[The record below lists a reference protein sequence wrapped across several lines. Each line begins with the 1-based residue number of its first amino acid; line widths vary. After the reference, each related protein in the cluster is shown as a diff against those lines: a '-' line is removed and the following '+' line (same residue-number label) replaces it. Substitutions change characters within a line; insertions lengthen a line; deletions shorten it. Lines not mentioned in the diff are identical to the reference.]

1 VDAVMGAVASPVR
14 REAGKL
20 LVPIGITV
28 TLIGVIGDLVAHT
41 LDPLAHQHE
50 ELVVLSARGNNPWH
64 LLLFAGILVTAVGA
78 IRWANHLG
86 SDWGNLLG
94 AVMVLLLVATLGMGG
109 WAGWQARTPSVA
121 LASGGGTGA
130 AGAHVHAAVPDS
142 VAANA
147 LAGETGSGAEGASIT
162 GHVHGTPG
170 SVSPQESQIL
180 SRQIA
185 EAKSATAKYRSLAV
199 AKADGYFQVTQF
211 IPGLG
216 LHLANLGIS
225 NRIFDPARPQVLLYE
240 PDRSGTL
247 VLVGVAYSIAH
258 TGPDDPQPVGFA
270 GNADAWH
277 YHQDLCFLPTG
288 SVTITPSAQ
297 PCKARGGY
305 FQAKTA
311 WLLHAWIWKANPDG
325 LFTESNPSVF

>member
-1 VDAVMGAVASPVR
+1 MDAVAGAVRSPVR

-20 LVPIGITV
+20 LVPVGITV
-28 TLIGVIGDLVAHT
+28 TLIAVIGDLVAHT
-41 LDPLAHQHE
+41 LDPLAHEHE
-50 ELVVLSARGNNPWH
+50 ELVVLSARGNSPWH

-94 AVMVLLLVATLGMGG
+94 AAMVLLLVAAVGLGT
-109 WAGWQARTPSVA
+109 WAGWQARTPSVT
-121 LASGGGTGA
+121 LASGAGSQA
-130 AGAHVHAAVPDS
+130 AGAHVHTAAADAVP
-142 VAANA
+142 ANA
-147 LAGETGSGAEGASIT
+147 RAGEAGSGAEGASIT

-185 EAKSATAKYRSLAV
+185 AAKSATAKYRSLAA
-199 AKADGYFQVTQF
+199 AKADGYIQVTQF

-225 NRIFDPARPQVLLYE
+225 NRIFDPARPQVLLYQ
-240 PDRSGTL
+240 PDRSGKL

-258 TGPDDPQPVGFA
+258 TGLDDPQPAGFA
-270 GNADAWH
+270 GNADVWH
-277 YHQDLCFLPTG
+277 FHQDLCFLPTG
-288 SVTITPSAQ
+288 SVTITPGAQ
-297 PCKARGGY
+297 PCRKMGGY

-311 WLLHAWIWKANPDG
+311 WLLHAWIWKTNPDG
-325 LFTESNPSVF
+325 LFTENNPSVF

>member
-1 VDAVMGAVASPVR
+1 MAGAVGSPVR

-20 LVPIGITV
+20 LVPVGITV

-41 LDPLAHQHE
+41 LAPLAHQHE
-50 ELVVLSARGNNPWH
+50 ELIVLSARGNNPWH
-64 LLLFAGILVTAVGA
+64 LLLFAGIVVSAVGA

-94 AVMVLLLVATLGMGG
+94 AAMVLMLVAAVGLGA
-109 WAGWQARTPSVA
+109 WAGWQARTPSVV
-121 LASGGGTGA
+121 LASSGGARA
-130 AGAHVHAAVPDS
+130 AGAHVHAAVPVG

-147 LAGETGSGAEGASIT
+147 LAGEGETVSGVEGASIT
-162 GHVHGTPG
+162 GHAHGTPG
-170 SVSPQESQIL
+170 AVSPQESQIL

-185 EAKSATAKYRSLAV
+185 EAKSATARYRSVAA

-225 NRIFDPARPQVLLYE
+225 NRIFDPARPQVLLYQ
-240 PDRSGTL
+240 PDRNGTL

-258 TGPDDPQPVGFA
+258 TGPDDPQPAGFA
-270 GNADAWH
+270 GNTDAWH

-297 PCKARGGY
+297 PCRERGGY

-311 WLLHAWIWKANPDG
+311 WLLHAWIWKTNPNG

>member
-1 VDAVMGAVASPVR
+1 MDAVAGAVRSPVR

-20 LVPIGITV
+20 LVPVGITV
-28 TLIGVIGDLVAHT
+28 TLIAVIGDLVAHT
-41 LDPLAHQHE
+41 LDPLAHEHE
-50 ELVVLSARGNNPWH
+50 ELVVLSARGNSPWH

-94 AVMVLLLVATLGMGG
+94 AAMVLLLVAAVGLGT
-109 WAGWQARTPSVA
+109 WAGWQARTPSVT
-121 LASGGGTGA
+121 LASGAGSQA
-130 AGAHVHAAVPDS
+130 AGAHVHTAAADAVP
-142 VAANA
+142 ANA
-147 LAGETGSGAEGASIT
+147 RAGEASSGAEGASIT

-185 EAKSATAKYRSLAV
+185 AAKSATAKYRSLAA
-199 AKADGYFQVTQF
+199 AKADGYIQVTQF

-225 NRIFDPARPQVLLYE
+225 NRIFDPARPQVLLYQ
-240 PDRSGTL
+240 PDRSGKL

-258 TGPDDPQPVGFA
+258 TGLDDPQPAGFA
-270 GNADAWH
+270 GNADV
-277 YHQDLCFLPTG
+277 C
-288 SVTITPSAQ
+288 AQ
-297 PCKARGGY
+297 PCRKMGGY

-311 WLLHAWIWKANPDG
+311 WLLHAWIWKTNPDG
-325 LFTESNPSVF
+325 LFTENNPSVF